1 MAAVE
6 RWQEDKVDDPTKRQA
21 VIELAETTAYQEQI
35 EIRLDYG
42 DRLTLR
48 AAQEKRPVIR
58 LLDWY
63 SNRPDALRIIGPEE
77 GEGPRPTVTLDG
89 LLITGR
95 SVRVQGQ
102 VGAVALRHSTLVPG
116 WSLDADCNPEHVEEA
131 SVELID
137 TPACLQVE
145 RSILG
150 TILVDVDEAHAEPN
164 QLWLSNSIL
173 DAAGYG
179 LAAVVAPDD
188 RHAHA
193 VVNMSKVTVFGAVRA
208 HTAALV
214 ENSILMGKVDIARRQ
229 NGCFRFSWLLP
240 GSRTPTL
247 FHCEPDS
254 SGDPDRVIP
263 RFTST
268 RYGKP
273 GYAQLAP
280 WCPDEIT
287 RGAEDGSEMGAFHD
301 LFQPQR
307 GDNLKSRLVEYTPAA
322 SDAGILIAT

>member
-1 MAAVE
+1 MAAVNQ
-6 RWQEDKVDDPTKRQA
+6 WQLDKESNPARRQA
-21 VIELAETTAYQEQI
+21 VIEFVDSGAFQEQI
-35 EIRLDYG
+35 EIRLEHG

-48 AAQEKRPVIR
+48 AGQAKRPVIR

-63 SNRPDALRIIGPEE
+63 SNRPDALRIIGPEP
-77 GEGPRPTVTLDG
+77 GDGALPTVVLDG
-89 LLITGR
+89 LLVTGR

-102 VGAVALRHSTLVPG
+102 VGAVVLRHCTLVPG
-116 WSLDADCNPEHVEEA
+116 WSLDACCNPEHQEEP

-150 TILVDVDEAHAEPN
+150 TILVDVDEVHQEPN
-164 QLWLSNSIL
+164 QLWLSDSIL

-179 LAAVVAPDD
+179 LAAITAPDD

-193 VVNMSKVTVFGAVRA
+193 VVSARRVTVFGLVRA
-208 HTAALV
+208 HAVGLF
-214 ENSILMGKVDIARRQ
+214 ENSIVMGEVCIARGQ
-229 NGCFRFSWLLP
+229 QGCFRFCWLLP
-240 GSRTPTL
+240 DSHVPAQ
-247 FHCEPDS
+247 FHCEPAH

-273 GYAQLAP
+273 GYAQPAP
-280 WCPDEIT
+280 WCPDEIS

-307 GDNLKSRLVEYTPAA
+307 EDNLRSRLGEYTPAGA
-322 SDAGILIAT
+322 DTGILLVT